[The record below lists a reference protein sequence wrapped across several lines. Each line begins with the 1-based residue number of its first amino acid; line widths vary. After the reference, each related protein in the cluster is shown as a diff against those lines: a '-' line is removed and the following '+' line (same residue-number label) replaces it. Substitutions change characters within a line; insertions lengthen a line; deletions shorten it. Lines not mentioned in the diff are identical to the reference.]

1 MEEFAIPTKLI
12 SLTKITLSRVKCRVK
27 IQNNQSAP
35 FVTEKGLRQ
44 GDAVA
49 CMLFSIT
56 LEKAVSKK
64 RCRN

>member
-12 SLTKITLSRVKCRVK
+12 SLTKITLSRIKCRVK

>member
-12 SLTKITLSRVKCRVK
+12 SLTKITLSRVKCRNK

-44 GDAVA
+44 GDALA
-49 CMLFSIT
+49 CLLFNIA
-56 LEKAVSKK
+56 LGKAV
-64 RCRN
+64 RDARI